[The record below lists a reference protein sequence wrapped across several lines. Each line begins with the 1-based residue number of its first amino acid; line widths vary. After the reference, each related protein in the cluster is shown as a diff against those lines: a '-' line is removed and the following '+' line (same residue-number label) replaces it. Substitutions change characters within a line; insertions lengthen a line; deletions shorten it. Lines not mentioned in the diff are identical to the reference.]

1 MKISLMVKEV
11 LVVMVFVLLRRENIL
26 REVENLKEELKK
38 EKVSV

>member
-26 REVENLKEELKK
+26 REVENLKEELKR